1 MRRRKPDEPLSP
13 EAARAK
19 ALRLLG
25 RREHSARQL
34 SHKLKAGGAESETA
48 DSVIASLAES
58 GWQSDPRYAE
68 TLVRSRIGQGYGP
81 LRIRA
86 ELAMAGLPDHLIREA
101 LDAADCDWTQ
111 LAIETQARRFGAPP
125 ATIDEKQKQW
135 RTLAQRGFGSEHI
148 RAAIQGAEDA
158 FDD

>member
-1 MRRRKPDEPLSP
+1 MSP

-34 SHKLKAGGAESETA
+34 SHKLRAGGAESETA

-86 ELAMAGLPDHLIREA
+86 ELAMAGLPEHLIREA

-111 LAIETQARRFGAPP
+111 LAIETQARRFGSPP
-125 ATIDEKQKQW
+125 ASMDEKQKQW
-135 RTLAQRGFGSEHI
+135 RTLAQRGFASEH
-148 RAAIQGAEDA
+148 IQGAEDA